1 MRAPHEFWQNL
12 EPPGSFATDGPCV
25 DFFPATLPDG
35 HQLLLPLR
43 VLPGDGKRGVA
54 GLICNQASFEV
65 FDALAQALFEL
76 VAPFKP
82 DVIVG
87 VPTLGLSLADRIA
100 RLLGHHRMVALGTS
114 PKFWY
119 REELSELLASVTT
132 PERRKRLYVDHRLLP
147 LLLDRR
153 VVVVDDVIS
162 SGQSMTAALSLMRK
176 VDVLPVAAAVV
187 MEQGQRWRD
196 ALAVVDPNWP
206 DLVRGVFR
214 SPLLRPEGPGW
225 IAVS

>member
-1 MRAPHEFWQNL
+1 MLWL
-12 EPPGSFATDGPCV
+12 KPCSNSSR
-25 DFFPATLPDG
+25 
-35 HQLLLPLR
+35 H
-43 VLPGDGKRGVA
+43 
-54 GLICNQASFEV
+54 
-65 FDALAQALFEL
+65 
-76 VAPFKP
+76 KP
-82 DVIVG
+82 DVVVG
-87 VPTLGLSLADRIA
+87 VPTLGLSLADRVA

-132 PERRKRLYVDHRLLP
+132 PERRKRLYVDPRMLP
-147 LLLDRR
+147 LLLDRQ
-153 VVVVDDVIS
+153 VVLVDDVIS

-196 ALAVVDPNWP
+196 ALAVVDPSWP

-214 SPLLRPEGPGW
+214 STLLRPEGPGW
-225 IAVS
+225 TAVS